1 MFSAPIFAPRNF
13 GSTLGGNRLAVSYQI
28 ISLLN
33 FLFVCCEALKV
44 LLSLL
49 IAAFALADECE
60 CLKK

>member
-1 MFSAPIFAPRNF
+1 MFSAPIFAPKNF
-13 GSTLGGNRLAVSYQI
+13 GSTLGGNRLAVSYF
-28 ISLLN
+28 SLLN